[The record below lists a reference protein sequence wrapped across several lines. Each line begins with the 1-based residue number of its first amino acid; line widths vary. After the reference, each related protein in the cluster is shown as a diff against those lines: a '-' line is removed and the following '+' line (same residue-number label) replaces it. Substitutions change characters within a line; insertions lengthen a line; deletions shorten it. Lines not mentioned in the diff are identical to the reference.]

1 MKEGKSRK
9 RRQRIRQK
17 MCVENN
23 RRISYTDINENA
35 RRKPIVMGK
44 RVQKVLKRDWQLLV
58 LCALPVLY
66 FIVFHYIPMYGV
78 QIAFKDFKATDGI
91 WGSAWVGFKHFKRF
105 FASSQFVSL
114 IKNTLGLSLLQI
126 LLGFPVPIILAIM
139 LNQVKNQRFR
149 KFAQSILYCPH
160 FISIVVLAGML
171 YIFLSPRNGIVNTI
185 IKMLGGEAIFFLGE
199 AKYFKLTFVISGI
212 WQNAGW
218 SAIIYIA
225 ALAGISPDL
234 YEAAQV
240 DGANKWQRIRHI
252 DIPGIMPTI
261 IMMLIM
267 EIGKVMSLGFQ
278 KAYLLQNA
286 QNLSASEIISTY
298 IYKVGML
305 DAQYSYSAAVNLFN
319 NVINIILLVTFNKLA
334 KKLTDNSLW

>member
-1 MKEGKSRK
+1 M
-9 RRQRIRQK
+9 
-17 MCVENN
+17 
-23 RRISYTDINENA
+23 
-35 RRKPIVMGK
+35 
-44 RVQKVLKRDWQLLV
+44 
-58 LCALPVLY
+58 
-66 FIVFHYIPMYGV
+66 
-78 QIAFKDFKATDGI
+78 
-91 WGSAWVGFKHFKRF
+91 F
-105 FASSQFVSL
+105 F
-114 IKNTLGLSLLQI
+114 
-126 LLGFPVPIILAIM
+126 
-139 LNQVKNQRFR
+139 
-149 KFAQSILYCPH
+149 
-160 FISIVVLAGML
+160 
-171 YIFLSPRNGIVNTI
+171 
-185 IKMLGGEAIFFLGE
+185 GGEAVPFMRDAE
-199 AKYFKLTFVISGI
+199 YFRGTYIVSGI
-212 WQNAGW
+212 WQSMGF

-252 DIPGIMPTI
+252 DLPGIMPTI
-261 IMMLIM
+261 VMMLIM

-286 QNLSASEIISTY
+286 QNLAASEIISTY

>member
-1 MKEGKSRK
+1 
-9 RRQRIRQK
+9 
-17 MCVENN
+17 
-23 RRISYTDINENA
+23 
-35 RRKPIVMGK
+35 MGK

-305 DAQYSYSAAVNLFN
+305 DAQYSYSAAVNLYN

>member
-1 MKEGKSRK
+1 
-9 RRQRIRQK
+9 
-17 MCVENN
+17 
-23 RRISYTDINENA
+23 
-35 RRKPIVMGK
+35 MGK

-160 FISIVVLAGML
+160 FISIVVLAVML

-261 IMMLIM
+261 VMMLIM

>member
-1 MKEGKSRK
+1 
-9 RRQRIRQK
+9 
-17 MCVENN
+17 
-23 RRISYTDINENA
+23 
-35 RRKPIVMGK
+35 MGK

-66 FIVFHYIPMYGV
+66 FVIFHYIPMYGV
-78 QIAFKDFKATDGI
+78 QIAFKDFKASEGI

-105 FASSQFVSL
+105 FASSQFWTL

-126 LLGFPVPIILAIM
+126 LLGFPIPILLAIM
-139 LNQVKNQRFR
+139 LNQVKNQKFR
-149 KFAQSILYCPH
+149 KFAQSILYFPH

-171 YIFLSPRNGIVNTI
+171 YILLSPRNGIVNTI

-234 YEAAQV
+234 YEAAQM

-261 IMMLIM
+261 VMMLIM

-286 QNLSASEIISTY
+286 QNLAASEIISTY

-305 DAQYSYSAAVNLFN
+305 DAQYSYSAAINLFN

>member
-1 MKEGKSRK
+1 
-9 RRQRIRQK
+9 
-17 MCVENN
+17 
-23 RRISYTDINENA
+23 
-35 RRKPIVMGK
+35 MGK

-66 FIVFHYIPMYGV
+66 YIVFHYIPMYGV

>member
-1 MKEGKSRK
+1 MD
-9 RRQRIRQK
+9 RQK
-17 MCVENN
+17 MCVENTTG
-23 RRISYTDINENA
+23 ISYTGLNENV
-35 RRKPIVMGK
+35 RREPIVMGK

-66 FIVFHYIPMYGV
+66 FIIFHYIPMYGV

-91 WGSAWVGFKHFKRF
+91 WGSAWVGFKHFRRF

-160 FISIVVLAGML
+160 FLSIVVLAGML

-252 DIPGIMPTI
+252 DLPGIMPTI
-261 IMMLIM
+261 VMMLIM

-286 QNLSASEIISTY
+286 QNLAASEIISTY

>member
-1 MKEGKSRK
+1 
-9 RRQRIRQK
+9 
-17 MCVENN
+17 MCVEKQDK
-23 RRISYTDINENA
+23 ISYTGVNEST

-58 LCALPVLY
+58 LCILPILY
-66 FIVFHYIPMYGV
+66 FVIFHYIPMYGV
-78 QIAFKDFKATDGI
+78 QIAFKDFRATDGI

-105 FASSQFVSL
+105 FASSQFWTL

>member
-1 MKEGKSRK
+1 
-9 RRQRIRQK
+9 
-17 MCVENN
+17 
-23 RRISYTDINENA
+23 
-35 RRKPIVMGK
+35 MGK

-66 FIVFHYIPMYGV
+66 FIIFHYIPMYGV

-91 WGSAWVGFKHFKRF
+91 WGSAWVGFKHFRRF

-139 LNQVKNQRFR
+139 LNQVKNQKFR

-252 DIPGIMPTI
+252 DLPGIMPTI
-261 IMMLIM
+261 VMMLIM

-286 QNLSASEIISTY
+286 QNLAASEIISTY

>member
-1 MKEGKSRK
+1 
-9 RRQRIRQK
+9 
-17 MCVENN
+17 
-23 RRISYTDINENA
+23 
-35 RRKPIVMGK
+35 MGK

-171 YIFLSPRNGIVNTI
+171 YIFVSPRNGIVNTI